1 MRVMGIDPGSK
12 ACGYGIVEQDGTE
25 LRFIESGAIRP
36 KASLPIH
43 KRLHQIS
50 ESISLKIEQFLPA
63 CMSIE
68 KVFVAKN
75 SKSALHLG
83 QARGAVLAL
92 VGGREMDVYEYSST
106 TVKKSVTGNG
116 RASKENVQKIV
127 SIMLGK
133 GIFESPDESDAIAV
147 AICHINNIKNR
158 SKVPVIPPRKHARRR
173 RFTADDFP
181 AERKN
186 C

>member
-1 MRVMGIDPGSK
+1 MRVIGIDPGSK
-12 ACGYGIVEQDGTE
+12 ACGYGIVEGDGRT
-25 LRFIESGAIRP
+25 LRLIGGGAICP

-43 KRLHQIS
+43 QRLHLIS
-50 ESISLKIEQFLPA
+50 REISVKIEQFSPD

-83 QARGAVLAL
+83 QARGAVLSVA
-92 VGGREMDVYEYSST
+92 GAKAMDVYEYPST

-116 RASKENVQKIV
+116 RASKEEVQKIV
-127 SIMLGK
+127 SIMVGETA
-133 GIFESPDESDAIAV
+133 FESPDESDAIAIAV
-147 AICHINNIKNR
+147 CHINNSKNK
-158 SKVPVIPPRKHARRR
+158 SKIPHDLPRKSARRR
-173 RFTADDFP
+173 RFKPDDFP